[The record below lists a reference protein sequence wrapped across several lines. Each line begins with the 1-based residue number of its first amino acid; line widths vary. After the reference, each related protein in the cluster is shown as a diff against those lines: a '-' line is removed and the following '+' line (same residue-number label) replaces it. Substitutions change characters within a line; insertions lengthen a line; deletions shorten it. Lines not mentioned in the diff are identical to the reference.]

1 MHSGSNIRD
10 VHSRIIRTIRD
21 FFAQAG
27 MSRAVLGL
35 SGGLDSAVVAALATE
50 ALGKDNVTG
59 ILMPSSWSTVHSVND
74 AVTLADNLGIKY
86 HIVPIS
92 AVYDRFMKEAE
103 PLFEGDFHWDTT
115 QENLQARI
123 RGTILMLYSNRHRAL
138 LLNTTNKSE
147 LSMGYGT
154 LYGDLCGALMV
165 IADLYKTEVYEMAAW
180 INRDGEVIPSS
191 TITKAPSAELKEGQ
205 KDTDSLPPYDVL
217 DPILYRLNEGGC
229 SAEQIL
235 QEGVDKGLVDRIL
248 RLRKAAAF
256 KVHQLAPMIRLST
269 APLLDRSKWVE
280 PAE

>member
-1 MHSGSNIRD
+1 MHSGSNIGD

-35 SGGLDSAVVAALATE
+35 SGGLDSAVVAALAVE

-92 AVYDRFMKEAE
+92 AVYDRFMKETE
-103 PLFEGDFHWDTT
+103 PLFEGDFHWDIT
-115 QENLQARI
+115 QENLQ
-123 RGTILMLYSNRHRAL
+123 YSNRHRAL

-180 INRDGEVIPSS
+180 INRNGEVIPSS
-191 TITKAPSAELKEGQ
+191 TIAKAPSAELKEGQ
-205 KDTDSLPPYDVL
+205 KDTDSLPPYDIL
-217 DPILYRLNEGGC
+217 DPILYRLNEGGM

-235 QEGVDKGLVDRIL
+235 QEGVDKELVEKII

-256 KVHQLAPMIRLST
+256 KVHQLAPMIKVST

-280 PAE
+280 PAEQ

>member
-1 MHSGSNIRD
+1 MHSGSNIGD

-35 SGGLDSAVVAALATE
+35 SGGLDSAVVAALAAE

-92 AVYDRFMKEAE
+92 AVYDRFMKETE

-123 RGTILMLYSNRHRAL
+123 RSTILMIYSNRHRAL

-154 LYGDLCGALMV
+154 LYGDLCG
-165 IADLYKTEVYEMAAW
+165 VYEMAAW
-180 INRDGEVIPSS
+180 INRNGEVIPSS
-191 TITKAPSAELKEGQ
+191 TIAKAPSAELKEGQ
-205 KDTDSLPPYDVL
+205 KDTDSLPPYDIL
-217 DPILYRLNEGGC
+217 DPILYRLNEEGM

-235 QEGVDKGLVDRIL
+235 QEGVDKELVEKII

-256 KVHQLAPMIRLST
+256 KVHQLAPMIKVST

-280 PAE
+280 PTEQ